1 MWKNIVKP
9 GRPQV
14 TIWRIRI
21 ACWLAKSTKTHSE
34 YITQGF
40 SIAKLVPG
48 TRLNITL
55 YSYVYYL
62 SVKLI
67 NYPELLGTLLYS

>member
-14 TIWRIRI
+14 TIWRMRI
-21 ACWLAKSTKTHSE
+21 ACWLPKSTKTHSE
-34 YITQGF
+34 YIKHSF
-40 SIAKLVPG
+40 SIAKLVAQ
-48 TRLNITL
+48 THLKVTL

-67 NYPELLGTLLYS
+67 NYLE